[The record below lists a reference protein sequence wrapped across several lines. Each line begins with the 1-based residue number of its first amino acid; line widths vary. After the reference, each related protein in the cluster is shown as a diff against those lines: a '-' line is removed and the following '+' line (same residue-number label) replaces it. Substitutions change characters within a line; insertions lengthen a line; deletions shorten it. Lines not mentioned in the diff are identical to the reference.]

1 MATTTHG
8 IDETSEA
15 SPGIRR
21 RPNWPLMLIALFMLP
36 VGVQAALFPR
46 SFFEDFPAGRGW
58 VAASGGPYNEHLVRD
73 VGVLFLALIVA
84 TTWTA
89 WTRAGDRALAV
100 AWIVQ
105 GVAHLGFHAAH
116 LQHMPGGD
124 QAGLLASLT
133 VVVGLAV
140 AAMIYPTARPA
151 HSTHE

>member
-8 IDETSEA
+8 SDETSAA
-15 SPGIRR
+15 SRRVRR
-21 RPNWPLMLIALFMLP
+21 RPNWPLLLVALFMLP
-36 VGVQAALFPR
+36 VGVQAALFPQ
-46 SFFEDFPAGRGW
+46 SFFEDFPLGRGW
-58 VAASGGPYNEHLVRD
+58 VAATGGPYNEHLVRD

-89 WTRAGDRALAV
+89 WTRTGDRALAL

-105 GVAHLGFHAAH
+105 GLAHLGFHAAH
-116 LQHMPGGD
+116 LHHMQGVD

-140 AAMIYPTARPA
+140 AAMIDPTARPA
-151 HSTHE
+151 HG